1 MSAFADSFQT
11 FWNEIAA
18 RPDGPFAFRFYLQ
31 PFMAILFAL
40 RDGIKDA
47 REGDTPYFWTVLHDG
62 RRRAASLRE
71 GLKATARVILL
82 GIGMDA
88 AYQYLVLGAFRPVE
102 MVLVVL
108 GLCFLPYLLLRGPF
122 TRLAKLWMRRHPEVD
137 R

>member
-1 MSAFADSFQT
+1 MSEFGDALNG
-11 FWNEIAA
+11 FWSEIAA

-31 PFMAILFAL
+31 PVMAAVLAL

-47 REGDTPYFWTVLHDG
+47 REGDTPYFWTILHDPA
-62 RRRAASLRE
+62 RRAASLKE

-88 AYQYLVLGAFRPVE
+88 AYQYFVLGGFRPAE
-102 MVLVVL
+102 MFLVVL
-108 GLCFLPYLLLRGPF
+108 LLCFIPYLLLRGPF
-122 TRLAKLWMRRHPEVD
+122 TRLAKAWLKPETH